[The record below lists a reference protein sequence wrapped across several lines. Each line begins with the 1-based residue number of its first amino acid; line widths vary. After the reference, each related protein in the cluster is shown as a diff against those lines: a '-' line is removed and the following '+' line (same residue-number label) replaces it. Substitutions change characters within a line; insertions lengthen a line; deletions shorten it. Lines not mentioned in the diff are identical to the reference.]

1 MTVVVMFIDGT
12 LEDVLQILESCGCRS
27 VKILHAQI
35 RNRVATYR
43 VEIDIATKEKL
54 DRLKVLSE
62 KRAS

>member
-1 MTVVVMFIDGT
+1 MTVVMFIGGT
-12 LEDVLQILESCGCRS
+12 LKDVLKILESCECRS
-27 VKILHAQI
+27 MKILHAQI

-43 VEIDIATKEKL
+43 VEIDIVTKEKL

>member
-1 MTVVVMFIDGT
+1 MTVVMFIGGT
-12 LEDVLQILESCGCRS
+12 LEDVLQILESCECGS

-43 VEIDIATKEKL
+43 VEIDMATKERL

-62 KRAS
+62 KKAS